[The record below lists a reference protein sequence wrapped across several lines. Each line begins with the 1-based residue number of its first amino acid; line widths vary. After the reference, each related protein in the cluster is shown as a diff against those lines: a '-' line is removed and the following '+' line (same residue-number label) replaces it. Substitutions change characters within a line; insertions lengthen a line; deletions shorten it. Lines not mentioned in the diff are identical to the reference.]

1 MELLNTEL
9 YQREW
14 ELPASPDFPGSESL
28 SNKFWNLLLY
38 SKYSVRIIFTDNER
52 HKFNFSFKSL
62 TSSILI
68 CVYLVV
74 VFNDLSDG

>member
-9 YQREW
+9 YQREF

-28 SNKFWNLLLY
+28 SNKFWNLLLC
-38 SKYSVRIIFTDNER
+38 IIVTDNER
-52 HKFNFSFKSL
+52 HKFNFVFKSVA
-62 TSSILI
+62 SSILI